1 MKNKWK
7 VRFYIFL
14 TTLMVTIIASLII
27 TLYIGLD
34 HGVSMTY
41 LQDSYT
47 CIEQSNDLL
56 MEMVMLDEL
65 NRETIEHLIEN
76 DSLLSRFGY
85 IYKNN
90 LDTLYY
96 NRIALRFENDKLV
109 EIIVDH

>member
-1 MKNKWK
+1 
-7 VRFYIFL
+7 
-14 TTLMVTIIASLII
+14 
-27 TLYIGLD
+27 
-34 HGVSMTY
+34 
-41 LQDSYT
+41 
-47 CIEQSNDLL
+47 
-56 MEMVMLDEL
+56 MLDEL